1 MFRVISI
8 AIIAGLPILWLAAE
22 REARG
27 TPKTLEFSK
36 HFPNPALPA
45 DNALTEERIALGER
59 LFNDTILSIDG
70 TVSCAAC
77 HVSDLAF
84 SDDQRV
90 SRGFEGR
97 TGTRQSMP
105 LFNLAWKPHFFW
117 DGRKDRIRDQVL
129 EPIQDHREMAANLN
143 NVLFRLNRRNGYQ
156 EEFEKTYGPGPV
168 TAEKL
173 SLALENYLLTLVSD
187 QSTYDDV
194 VAGSATLSAEE
205 ERGRKLFF
213 AKPSLGGAG
222 CFQCHGGATFSDSEF
237 RNNGIKHTDDLGRHR
252 VTGKDSDKGL
262 FVTPSLRNIELTA
275 PYMHDGRFE
284 TLEEVISHYNGPV
297 HPSPTVARALP
308 PKGLG
313 LPEKDQ
319 QALLAFLKTLT
330 DPRYNE

>member
-1 MFRVISI
+1 MLRFTCI
-8 AIIAGLPILWLAAE
+8 ALFAGLPVLWLAAE
-22 REARG
+22 RELKG
-27 TPKTLEFSK
+27 TPKLLEFSK
-36 HFPNPALPA
+36 HFPKPTLPA
-45 DNALTEERIALGER
+45 DNELTEERIALGER

-105 LFNLAWKPHFFW
+105 LFNLAWKSHFFW

-143 NVLFRLNRRNGYQ
+143 NVIFRLTRRKGYQ
-156 EEFEKTYGPGPV
+156 EEFKDTYGPGPV

-187 QSTYDDV
+187 QSKYDDA
-194 VAGSATLSAEE
+194 VAGKAKLSPEE
-205 ERGRKLFF
+205 ERGKKLFF
-213 AKPSLGGAG
+213 SKPSLGGAG
-222 CFQCHGGATFSDSEF
+222 CFQCHGGATFTDYEL
-237 RNNGIKHTDDLGRHR
+237 RNNGIKHTEDLGRHR
-252 VTGKDSDKGL
+252 ITGNDSDKGF

-275 PYMHDGRFE
+275 HYMHDGRFE
-284 TLEEVISHYNGPV
+284 SLEEVISHYNGPV
-297 HPSPTVARALP
+297 HKSPTVDKALP
-308 PKGLG
+308 AKGLG
-313 LPEKDQ
+313 LPEQDQ